1 MWKLVLQSK
10 GGILQKACDYIR
22 ELQTM
27 NSKLADR
34 IKVSE
39 DVVTDIDSL
48 RQQCEDLRQE
58 NDILRELLQQ
68 HGIELPTPDEPGG
81 LWPQLLLFTFK
92 HICDR
97 ILVNSVYIFCGR

>member
-1 MWKLVLQSK
+1 MCGQVAQNCCNFFVTLHIKLVLQSK

-22 ELQTM
+22 ELQAM
-27 NSKLADR
+27 NNKLAER

-39 DVVTDIDSL
+39 DVVTELDTL

-68 HGIELPTPDEPGG
+68 HGIELPPLPTPDEPAG
-81 LWPQLLLFTFK
+81 L
-92 HICDR
+92 
-97 ILVNSVYIFCGR
+97 

>member
-1 MWKLVLQSK
+1 VILQSK

-22 ELQTM
+22 ELQGM
-27 NSKLADR
+27 NSKLADQ

-39 DVVTDIDSL
+39 HVVTELETL

-68 HGIELPTPDEPGG
+68 HGIELPALPTPDDPGG
-81 LWPQLLLFTFK
+81 L
-92 HICDR
+92 
-97 ILVNSVYIFCGR
+97 

>member
-1 MWKLVLQSK
+1 
-10 GGILQKACDYIR
+10 
-22 ELQTM
+22 M

-81 LWPQLLLFTFK
+81 L
-92 HICDR
+92 
-97 ILVNSVYIFCGR
+97 

>member
-1 MWKLVLQSK
+1 VLQSK

-22 ELQTM
+22 ELQAM
-27 NSKLADR
+27 NNKLAER

-39 DVVTDIDSL
+39 DVVTELDTL

-68 HGIELPTPDEPGG
+68 HGIELPTLPTPDEPGG
-81 LWPQLLLFTFK
+81 L
-92 HICDR
+92 
-97 ILVNSVYIFCGR
+97 

>member
-1 MWKLVLQSK
+1 MFKMTLALFQSK

-22 ELQTM
+22 ELQGM
-27 NSKLADR
+27 NNKLADQ

-39 DVVTDIDSL
+39 HVVTELDTL

-68 HGIELPTPDEPGG
+68 HGIDLPALPSPDEPPTA
-81 LWPQLLLFTFK
+81 L
-92 HICDR
+92 
-97 ILVNSVYIFCGR
+97 

>member
-1 MWKLVLQSK
+1 MLQSK

-22 ELQTM
+22 ELQGM
-27 NSKLADR
+27 NSKLADQ

-39 DVVTDIDSL
+39 HVVTELHTL

-68 HGIELPTPDEPGG
+68 HGIDLPALPTPDEPGG
-81 LWPQLLLFTFK
+81 L
-92 HICDR
+92 
-97 ILVNSVYIFCGR
+97 

>member
-1 MWKLVLQSK
+1 VLQSK

-81 LWPQLLLFTFK
+81 L
-92 HICDR
+92 
-97 ILVNSVYIFCGR
+97 

>member
-1 MWKLVLQSK
+1 MLQSK

-27 NSKLADR
+27 NSKLAEQ

-39 DVVTDIDSL
+39 DVMSELDTL
-48 RQQCEDLRQE
+48 RQQCDDLRQE

-81 LWPQLLLFTFK
+81 L
-92 HICDR
+92 
-97 ILVNSVYIFCGR
+97 